1 MRCPALCCLG
11 WLFVGVVSP
20 MAHGASSAPSEFA
33 SVLRCKPN
41 EAHGQMLFDT
51 CAACHG
57 NDGAGATDGT
67 VPGVAAQHYRVVVH
81 ELVGYRH
88 GERSDPRMEH
98 FADNHH
104 LGGLQDIADVAAYVS
119 RLPPRHSLAP
129 DAGEEAKKAAKVYAG
144 RCASCHGDTGEGNNV
159 KRYPRLAGQ
168 RPGYL
173 LEQLQEAADG
183 RRPHF
188 PPEHIRL
195 LQSMDRSNF
204 VGIADYLSRLG
215 P

>member
-1 MRCPALCCLG
+1 MRCPVLCCLG
-11 WLFVGVVSP
+11 WLFVGVLLP
-20 MAHGASSAPSEFA
+20 TAHGASSALDEFA

-57 NDGAGATDGT
+57 NDGSGATDGT
-67 VPGVAAQHYRVVVH
+67 VPGVAAQHFRVVVH

-88 GERSDPRMEH
+88 EERSDPRMEH
-98 FADNHH
+98 FTDDHH
-104 LGGLQDIADVAAYVS
+104 LSGLQDIADVAAYVS
-119 RLPPRHSLAP
+119 RLPPTHSSALRG
-129 DAGEEAKKAAKVYAG
+129 GEEMKKAAEIYAG
-144 RCASCHGDTGEGNNV
+144 RCASCHGDAGEGNNV

-168 RPGYL
+168 HPEYL
-173 LEQLQEAADG
+173 LEQLQEAAEG

-188 PPEHIRL
+188 PPAHIRL
-195 LQSMDRSNF
+195 LQSVNRTDF